1 MLCLLTDL
9 VLDIFITLYVF
20 EKDLHKHLPKP
31 EEAPVIIID
40 FFYSLFKSLLLLLTF
55 KSLAILSKQ
64 LTNWVGVSPFCSEA
78 TA

>member
-40 FFYSLFKSLLLLLTF
+40 FS
-55 KSLAILSKQ
+55 
-64 LTNWVGVSPFCSEA
+64 
-78 TA
+78 